1 MKTST
6 HLAAFVAV
14 LLVVPTRADAQHLQL
29 KIENGLVTLDAQ
41 NVSVRQILAEWAR
54 VGGARIINGEKVM
67 GAPVTLQLNGVP
79 ERNAIDTVLRGVS
92 GYMLAS
98 RQDVASGASRF
109 DRILIMPT
117 SNAPRNTAA
126 VGNPVFP
133 VRQAPVQPAPEPV
146 ETEAVAD
153 DDRDE
158 GEEGDAE
165 VAEEET
171 EQPVVQVQPGINP
184 RFQRPPNFP
193 TPNPMAPTQPFG
205 PQGIPGPGAPRPVDG
220 DDEAPPP
227 QPSTNPFNVPAGAS
241 TTPGVISPVPQQEP
255 QPGTRPRRP
264 PL

>member
-6 HLAAFVAV
+6 LLAAFVAV
-14 LLVVPTRADAQHLQL
+14 LTLVPARAGAQHLQL
-29 KIENGLVTLDAQ
+29 QIQNGLVTLDAQ

-79 ERNAIDTVLRGVS
+79 ERNAIDSILRGVS

-98 RQDVASGASRF
+98 RQDASSGASRF

-117 SNAPRNTAA
+117 SAAPRSTAA
-126 VGNPVFP
+126 VSNPVFP
-133 VRQAPVQPAPEPV
+133 GRQMQAQPAPEPV
-146 ETEAVAD
+146 ETEAVED

-158 GEEGDAE
+158 VEQGDPE
-165 VAEEET
+165 VADEEA
-171 EQPVVQVQPGINP
+171 EQPVVQAQPGVNP

-193 TPNPMAPTQPFG
+193 IPNPMGATQPFG
-205 PQGIPGPGAPRPVDG
+205 PQAFPGAPRPVDS
-220 DDEAPPP
+220 DDEAAPA
-227 QPSTNPFNVPAGAS
+227 QPTTNPFNVPAGAS
-241 TTPGVISPVPQQEP
+241 STPGVISPAPQQEP

-264 PL
+264 PV